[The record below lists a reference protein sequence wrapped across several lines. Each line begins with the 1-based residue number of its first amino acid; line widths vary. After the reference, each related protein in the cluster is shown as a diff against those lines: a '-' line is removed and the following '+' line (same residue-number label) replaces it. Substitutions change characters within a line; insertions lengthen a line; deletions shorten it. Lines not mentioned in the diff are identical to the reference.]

1 MISIYSLSTLSLQIT
16 GIICFRQGMESDCWM
31 WLPKEDHMPD
41 INPEERNLTPDPLPL
56 SLRLYINTQQLL
68 VIYYSDTELMYT
80 VI

>member
-1 MISIYSLSTLSLQIT
+1 
-16 GIICFRQGMESDCWM
+16 
-31 WLPKEDHMPD
+31 MPD
-41 INPEERNLTPDPLPL
+41 INPEERDLTPDPLPL